1 MTPKLTLNLEN
12 LNDSIAN
19 IFDQAQVSL
28 ANHKKNCVALY
39 KLHIKAAAITQ
50 PAKKGD
56 GLRLVGEKAFQDV
69 FIDMVNRVLV
79 VKKGPANADRIIKY
93 VGAYV
98 KFMNE
103 KGGLYFTLLL
113 ILLFFRKDCVNLIV
127 FLVSEERSKTASSS
141 VSALA
146 ANNQEDDDESA
157 TTRFVS
163 RLLNWLLQGF
173 IAKNKN
179 VRYRCTQIV
188 SEMISHLGE
197 IEQVV

>member
-1 MTPKLTLNLEN
+1 MAPKPTLNLED
-12 LNDSIAN
+12 LRDSIVN

-39 KLHIKAAAITQ
+39 KLHTTAAAITQ
-50 PAKKGD
+50 PAKKGN
-56 GLRLVGEKAFQDV
+56 GLRLVGEKTFQDV

-79 VKKGPANADRIIKY
+79 MKKGPSNADRIVKY
-93 VGAYV
+93 IGSYV

-103 KGGLYFTLLL
+103 KGVFEGSCCLL
-113 ILLFFRKDCVNLIV
+113 IICVRLKNCVNV
-127 FLVSEERSKTASSS
+127 SLVSEEKSKASSS
-141 VSALA
+141 SVLALA
-146 ANNQEDDDESA
+146 ANNQEDDDENT

-173 IAKNKN
+173 VAKNKN
-179 VRYRCTQIV
+179 VRYRCTHIV